1 MNLDTWLKNLKKED
15 RPDEFE
21 SKALLSSRGIP
32 VPRGRLFSPEEI
44 ENGPWQD
51 PGLTFP
57 CVAKV
62 CDPDILHKTDRGGVE
77 LGLTAGTWRDSV
89 TALSAR
95 FPGSNI
101 LMEEQ
106 LKYRGT
112 EFIIG
117 ALVDPL
123 FGPAVMFGAGGILTE
138 LYKDVTF
145 RLAPLDEDEA
155 RRMLTE
161 LTISEV
167 LQGYRGS
174 VMDLESLAAIVA
186 GVSRIVADLGSRFS
200 QLDINPIVFD
210 GRRWVALDA
219 VLVVQGP

>member
-1 MNLDTWLKNLKKED
+1 MNLETWLKNLKTPGK
-15 RPDEFE
+15 PDEYE
-21 SKALLSSRGIP
+21 SKALLASRGIP
-32 VPRGRLFSPEEI
+32 VPRGRLFTPEEI
-44 ENGPWQD
+44 EHGPWQD
-51 PGLTFP
+51 PGLSFP

-77 LGLTAGTWRDSV
+77 LGLNAETWRTRVASL
-89 TALSAR
+89 AGR
-95 FPGSNI
+95 FPGSNV

-145 RLAPLDEDEA
+145 RLAPVDEKEA
-155 RRMLTE
+155 RRMLRE

-167 LQGYRGS
+167 LSGYRGS
-174 VMDLESLAAIVA
+174 LMDLDSLAAIVA
-186 GVSRIVADLGSRFS
+186 GVSRIVTDLGPRFN
-200 QLDINPIVFD
+200 QLDINPVVFD
-210 GRRWVALDA
+210 GAGWVALDA
-219 VLVVQGP
+219 VLVVQEP

>member
-1 MNLDTWLKNLKKED
+1 MNLETWLENLKTPGK
-15 RPDEFE
+15 PDEFE
-21 SKALLSSRGIP
+21 SKALLASRGIP
-32 VPRGRLFSPEEI
+32 VPRGRLFTPEDV

-62 CDPDILHKTDRGGVE
+62 CDPEILHKTDRGGVE
-77 LGLTAGTWRDSV
+77 LGLTADTWRAGVS
-89 TALSAR
+89 ALASR
-95 FPGSNI
+95 FPGSNV
-101 LMEEQ
+101 LLEEQ

-117 ALVDPL
+117 ALEDPL

-174 VMDLESLAAIVA
+174 LMDLESLAAIVA
-186 GVSRIVADLGSRFS
+186 GVSRIVTDLGPRFN

-210 GRRWVALDA
+210 GSGWVALDA
-219 VLVVQGP
+219 VLVIQDS